1 MDQNPLDGSWHHLA
15 IVWEL
20 LDRKCQMYLD
30 GIFITEFTR
39 PDWSD
44 QSISG
49 DLFIGQNL
57 HQMKDWG
64 TTDSFKGR
72 MTSFNMWNYKFSN
85 VEIASLVQN
94 CRSRPGNIFQWH
106 EIIARENLRGEVK
119 LLQPSSCMYDCLGL

>member
-1 MDQNPLDGSWHHLA
+1 
-15 IVWEL
+15 
-20 LDRKCQMYLD
+20 MYLD
-30 GIFITEFTR
+30 GIFVTEFTK
-39 PDWSD
+39 PDWSN

-57 HQMKDWG
+57 HQRKGWG

-72 MTSFNMWNYKFSN
+72 MTSFNMWNYKFSK

-106 EIIARENLRGEVK
+106 KIIARENLRGEVK
-119 LLQPSSCMYDCLGL
+119 LLQPSSCMYDSFGI